1 MNDKKDITIT
11 NVFQKILKQSKSK
24 PYKIWV
30 SKGSK
35 FCNRSMKSWL
45 EKTATEMYSRHNEG
59 KSIVA
64 EKYIRTLKNKMYK
77 YITSISKNVYIDQLD
92 DIVYTYN
99 NTYHNPIKMKSADVK
114 PKTYIN
120 SSKEIN
126 EDQDPKFKIDSIFR
140 IGKYKTIFEKGYV
153 PNWSQKVFVIEKV
166 KNTAPWTYIIS
177 GLKGELVV

>member
-1 MNDKKDITIT
+1 
-11 NVFQKILKQSKSK
+11 
-24 PYKIWV
+24 
-30 SKGSK
+30 
-35 FCNRSMKSWL
+35 MKSWL

>member
-1 MNDKKDITIT
+1 MNDKKGITIT

>member
-1 MNDKKDITIT
+1 MNDKKGITIT

-99 NTYHNPIKMKSADVK
+99 NTYHNPIKIKSGDVK

-153 PNWSQKVFVIEKV
+153 PNWSEKVFVIEKV